1 MINVIIELEN
11 KVKLLESQ
19 NQNLLYQLKNE
30 TEVI

>member
-19 NQNLLYQLKNE
+19 NQNLLYRLKNE